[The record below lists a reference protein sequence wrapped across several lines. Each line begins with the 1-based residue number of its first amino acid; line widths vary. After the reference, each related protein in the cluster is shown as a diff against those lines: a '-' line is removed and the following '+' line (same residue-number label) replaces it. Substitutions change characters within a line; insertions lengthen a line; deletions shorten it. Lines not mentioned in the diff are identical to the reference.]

1 MSFEY
6 NEDDETY
13 MSGNQ
18 IMKQL
23 NLLNED
29 GQLYHLKR
37 NISPYSSKKTTI
49 DIYGSGGIGS
59 SIRDAITGKKNYM
72 HKVGTK
78 DEDLYFKIRI
88 CSGELPSNAPSFFFD
103 SPEHCER
110 HMNKALSNKT
120 KQVWHTKNQEAVKL
134 LHKSN

>member
-1 MSFEY
+1 MSYEN

-23 NLLNED
+23 NLFEMD
-29 GQLYHLKR
+29 GHLYHLKK
-37 NISPYSSKKTTI
+37 NSSPNSSKKTTI

-59 SIRDAITGKKNYM
+59 SIRDAITGKTNYM
-72 HKVGTK
+72 HKVGSR

-88 CSGELPSNAPSFFFD
+88 CTGELPSNASTFFFD
-103 SPEHCER
+103 SPEQCER
-110 HMNKALSNKT
+110 HMNKVLSNET
-120 KQVWHTKNQEAVKL
+120 KQVWYTKNQEAIKRIQ
-134 LHKSN
+134 KSD